1 MINWK
6 PKDVKVEPEAEQNL
20 NIYFQRLTRAL
31 NEKHISKSQQKV
43 ILDDLI
49 GLIQEYLEEERVRV
63 VTYDVSL
70 KLLDLLGP
78 PSEYCEVAEESPAFE
93 HTQTSAQEETK
104 VINEQKKNQ
113 NLLLIPLPKYTE
125 KTIELIL
132 VVRSY
137 ATKLIKFTYQTIMK
151 VISQARNSNLNK
163 KIQEYREE
171 RRKIFEEKRKQRI
184 IFTKTEVEPPIESY
198 HLLTCPS
205 CGHIIDPDSSFCP
218 QCGFQQVLVSPSKTS
233 FGLAQWTRSHLLFLI
248 LLLPT
253 YILTLTIGGYIA
265 VLELFYLSFLSYPS
279 IFWFYNMQSQIIYL
293 LIFIAVFGII
303 SSIATYYRLSR
314 QKGNLSDF
322 FLCGTLYVSLGANL
336 LLFILEVIVYY
347 FAYMNPDFN
356 IIPSRI
362 RFYIVILSLFLQWIP
377 FIILILYQLLGKQM
391 REITTITNLSGLSK
405 FVIKVINLCL
415 LFLCVPVI
423 ILIDTRIS
431 LQSFFYS
438 AMYFLAFFVFLTFL
452 LGILCVTPT
461 VILGL
466 KSLIQWIKRNALFL
480 SLFLPAYTVMLCI
493 YIDFVSNVWKRTFA
507 FYLDFASMNFFDSY
521 LDTIWIGG
529 ILVFGLIS
537 GIGVFYASH
546 KNQLNRSGLFLSG
559 LLYFLIGVVFLGDIG
574 VKTNYYF
581 DYSYINFDS
590 FRLFV
595 GLFALL
601 SPIFIF
607 ILYQLLGYN
616 EKRELKATDLPVES
630 HFYIKILSFLLFIE
644 CIAITVIGF
653 LMYFNI
659 DQIFLFVGAI
669 AFTCILLGI
678 LCLKSALTLSP
689 NSEPLVLPAL

>member
-6 PKDVKVEPEAEQNL
+6 PEDVKVEPEAEQNL
-20 NIYFQRLTRAL
+20 NIYFQRLIREF

-70 KLLDLLGP
+70 KLLDLLGL

-104 VINEQKKNQ
+104 VFNEQKKIQ
-113 NLLLIPLPKYTE
+113 NLLPNPLPNFIV

-132 VVRSY
+132 VVKSY
-137 ATKLIKFTYQTIMK
+137 ATKLIKFTHLTIVK
-151 VISQARNSNLNK
+151 GISKAFNYNLIK

-171 RRKIFEEKRKQRI
+171 RRKILEEKRKQRV
-184 IFTKTEVEPPIESY
+184 IFTKEPPIESV
-198 HLLTCPS
+198 CPL
-205 CGHIIDPDSSFCP
+205 CEHIIDPDSLFCP
-218 QCGFQQVLVSPSKTS
+218 QCGSQQVLVSPFKTS
-233 FGLAQWTRSHLLFLI
+233 FGLIQWTRSHLLFLI

-253 YILTLTIGGYIA
+253 CILTLGIGGYIGM
-265 VLELFYLSFLSYPS
+265 LEA
-279 IFWFYNMQSQIIYL
+279 IYL
-293 LIFIAVFGII
+293 GILSHSSTMIIFRNVLISLLVLISAFGII

-322 FLCGTLYVSLGANL
+322 FLCGTFYVSLGANL

-356 IIPSRI
+356 IIPSKI

-377 FIILILYQLLGKQM
+377 FIILIFYQLLGKQL

-415 LFLCVPVI
+415 FFLWVPVI
-423 ILIDTRIS
+423 ILSDTRIS
-431 LQSFFYS
+431 LQSFFYY

-493 YIDFVSNVWKRTFA
+493 YIDFVSNVWKRNFA
-507 FYLDFASMNFFDSY
+507 FYLDFASMNFFHSY

-529 ILVFGLIS
+529 ILLFGLIS

-616 EKRELKATDLPVES
+616 EKRELKATELPVES

-659 DQIFLFVGAI
+659 DQIFLFLGAI